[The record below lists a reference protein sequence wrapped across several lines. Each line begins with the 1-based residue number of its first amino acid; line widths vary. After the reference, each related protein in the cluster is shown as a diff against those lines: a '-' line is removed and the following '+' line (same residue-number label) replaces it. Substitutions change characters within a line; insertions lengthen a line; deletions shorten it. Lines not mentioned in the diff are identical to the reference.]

1 MSTEGF
7 SGLSVDALVT
17 TVGTT
22 RPAFYRRY
30 ANVAHLAFD
39 VILGRFGI
47 DAPPQTGSL
56 ADDLLQLQRAE
67 VKMFADPLLRKNL
80 PGLLESVRI
89 DESVRALYQEQFVE
103 PRRAN
108 VAAAVDRA
116 VARGEMHP
124 SPEQFDFV
132 CDLLLGPI
140 LTRALV
146 PTPHVRLDD
155 ELARQTVDAALRI
168 LRA

>member
-17 TVGTT
+17 AVGTT

-30 ANVAHLAFD
+30 TNIAHLAFD
-39 VILGRFGI
+39 VIFRRFGV
-47 DAPPQTGSL
+47 DAPPEAGSL
-56 ADDLLQLQRAE
+56 ASDLLQLQRAE
-67 VKMFADPLLRKNL
+67 IAMFADPLLRKNL

-89 DESVRALYQEQFVE
+89 DESVRGLYQEQFVE
-103 PRRAN
+103 RRRAN

-116 VARGEMHP
+116 VARGEMLP
-124 SPEQFDFV
+124 SAGQLDFV

-146 PTPHVRLDD
+146 PTPHAGLDD
-155 ELARQTVDAALRI
+155 ELARQTVDAALRV
-168 LRA
+168 LRS